1 VRAIARASILC
12 AIALAC
18 SCCASASAAPAVKLE
33 ATFTPERLGAG
44 TTVHVGFQIAARAG
58 QAPSPVTG
66 IQLRYPHGLGLA
78 SSDLGLETCAPTL
91 LEVSGLTACPTDSLM
106 GRGSAVVEV
115 PSRTD
120 SVLEQARV
128 TLVSGPVQN
137 GHLDLLYFVSGDLPV
152 LARLVFPGLVLPTSL
167 PFGGNLETKLPLVQ
181 SVPEGPDVALT
192 QMQTTIGP
200 SGITYTERVKGRLI
214 SFHPKGILLPS
225 SCPNG
230 GFPFAVRLS
239 FQDGASARAGTR
251 VPCPAKGSARK
262 R

>member
-33 ATFTPERLGAG
+33 AAFTPERLGAG
-44 TTVHVGFQIAARAG
+44 TTVHVGFQVLARAG
-58 QAPSPVTG
+58 RAPSPVTG
-66 IQLRYPHGLGLA
+66 IDLLYPHELGLG
-78 SSDLGLETCAPTL
+78 SSDLGLETCAPSL
-91 LEVSGLTACPTDSLM
+91 LEGSGPVACPTDSLM

-120 SVLEQARV
+120 SVLEQAHV
-128 TLVSGPVQN
+128 TLISGPVQN
-137 GHLDLLYFVSGDLPV
+137 GHFGLLFFASGDLPV
-152 LARLVFPGLVLPTSL
+152 LAGLVFPGLLQSARS
-167 PFGGNLETKLPLVQ
+167 PFGGNLETKLPLVP

-200 SGITYTERVKGRLI
+200 SGIVYTERVGGKLI
-214 SFHPKGILLPS
+214 SFHPKGILLPG
-225 SCPNG
+225 SCPRG

-239 FQDGASARAGTR
+239 FQDGASARASTK
-251 VPCPAKGSARK
+251 VPCPGNGSARK